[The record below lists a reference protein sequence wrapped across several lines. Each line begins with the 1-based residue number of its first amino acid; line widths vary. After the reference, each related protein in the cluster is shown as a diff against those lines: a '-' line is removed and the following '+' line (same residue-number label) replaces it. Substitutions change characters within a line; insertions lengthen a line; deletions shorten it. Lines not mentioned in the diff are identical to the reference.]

1 MMKLRLLHICD
12 LAPPVQAASSTTTPR
27 SSSSDVSVHA
37 ASEDS
42 NMMRMLLLAILCMV
56 LITEYSGGKID
67 GVYVVVEIFHSI
79 NVCKAKLEIKT
90 LFVASSRSILPMPMQ
105 CMHHAPRQEFT
116 NARICS

>member
-1 MMKLRLLHICD
+1 
-12 LAPPVQAASSTTTPR
+12 
-27 SSSSDVSVHA
+27 
-37 ASEDS
+37 
-42 NMMRMLLLAILCMV
+42 MMRMLLLAILCMV

-105 CMHHAPRQEFT
+105 CMHHQGKNSLMHEYAV
-116 NARICS
+116 NAVYAVNAF